1 MSGIFYDVSSG
12 DIPYLMLFC
21 LMWKK
26 ELNVKQSTKT
36 AYVFQSYMLASVELV
51 SHMKYVFLPY
61 M

>member
-21 LMWKK
+21 SMWKK

-36 AYVFQSYMLASVELV
+36 AYVFWSYILASVELV

-61 M
+61 I